1 MPGIEISDRARK
13 LYRDSLVWDDH
24 SGFDPEGGAH
34 RLEQLQ
40 RWTKSGVHYL
50 SVNVGYDVIDWRT
63 SLKVLAGFRGWL
75 QHRPQ
80 QYILVETADDILRA
94 KREGKLAVA
103 FDLEGMNA
111 LDGNVDMVNVYYAL
125 GVRQMLFAYN
135 LNNLVG
141 GGCHDADTGLTP
153 LGRAVIR
160 EMNRVG
166 MLVDCSHTAYRTT
179 MEAMDVSEAPVI
191 FSHSCAKA
199 LWKHG
204 RNITDEQIKACA
216 RTGGVVGING
226 IGNFL
231 GRNDISSGKFV
242 DHVAHVAGL
251 VGAAHVGVSLDYAFD
266 AENVDGLV
274 ANNSRFWPKEEY
286 QTASLYLPPEQLP
299 EIVETMLQ
307 RGFSDAD
314 VTAILGGNFLRVARA
329 VWK

>member
-1 MPGIEISDRARK
+1 MPGIAISERARK
-13 LYRDSLVWDDH
+13 LYREALVWDDH
-24 SGFDPEGGAH
+24 SGFDPVGGAH
-34 RLEQLQ
+34 RLEHLQ
-40 RWTKSGVHYL
+40 RWVKSGVHYL
-50 SVNVGYDVIDWRT
+50 SVNVGYDVIDWQI
-63 SLKVLAGFRGWL
+63 SLQVLAAFRAWL
-75 QHRPQ
+75 QKRPE
-80 QYILVETADDILRA
+80 QYLLIRTADDILRA
-94 KREGKLAVA
+94 KAEGKLAIA

-111 LDGNVDMVNVYYAL
+111 LNDDPNMVNVYYAL

-135 LNNLVG
+135 LNNRMG
-141 GGCHDADTGLTP
+141 GGCHDTDTGLTE
-153 LGRAVIR
+153 LGRAVIS

-166 MLVDCSHTAYRTT
+166 MLVDCSHSAYRTT
-179 MEAMDVSEAPVI
+179 MEAMDHSQAPVI

-199 LWKHG
+199 LWEHG

-216 RTGGVVGING
+216 RTGGIVGING

-231 GRNDISSGKFV
+231 GRNDISSTNFV

-251 VGAAHVGVSLDYAFD
+251 VGAEHVGIALDYAFD

-274 ANNSRFWPKEEY
+274 SGNSKYWPKEEY

-307 RGFSDAD
+307 RGFSDPE
-314 VTAILGGNFLRVARA
+314 VIGILGGNFLRVAKA